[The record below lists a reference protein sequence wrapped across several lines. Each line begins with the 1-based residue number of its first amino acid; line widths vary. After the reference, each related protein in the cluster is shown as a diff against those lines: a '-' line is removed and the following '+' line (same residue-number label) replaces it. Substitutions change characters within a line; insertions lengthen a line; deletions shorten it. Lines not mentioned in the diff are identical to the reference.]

1 MKTPKHVL
9 LPLAVQHLTK
19 NTELL
24 TVMNNCSAPCTCN
37 NCSMRNSSE
46 EGSVVGNDD
55 MPMDDDIN
63 EQED

>member
-1 MKTPKHVL
+1 M
-9 LPLAVQHLTK
+9 QHLTK

-24 TVMNNCSAPCTCN
+24 TLINHCSAACYCN
-37 NCSMRNSSE
+37 NCSMRNSTE